1 MPDFSP
7 QSQAEQTRR
16 EGLLRDSSLRADG
29 SSLDERPLRIGLM
42 TDTYLPVCNGV
53 THMVSLLA
61 RDLANRGHEPHV
73 FTFAS
78 PVELRVA
85 PDGLLGGLR
94 VPPSV
99 LPDDG
104 VQVHRGPA
112 LPILRSGY
120 FLGVRYPLWMKALLH
135 EMDVIHV
142 HHPFI
147 SGRLARRLKTPEQPL
162 VFTNQ
167 TRYDIYGH
175 YLRRMMPFVPEESL
189 GARVTRHAAL
199 FANRCDRVIAPSA
212 GLAQVLETW
221 GVTAPIEVIP
231 NGIELKRFK
240 RPQSASARTRIR
252 KAQRARWNI
261 PTDAPLVV
269 YLGRLAP
276 EKNVAMLLEAFALVR
291 QTVSDARLLLVG
303 DGPSDGELRAYASRL
318 GLDDAAHFAGAL
330 PYDEVP
336 TVLMACDLFASCSVS
351 EVHPLTF
358 IEAMAAG
365 LPCVGT
371 LSPGVAD
378 TVVEGRNG
386 WFALSDAE
394 PFAAVL
400 TEALLDDAELARRQT
415 LALEDSC
422 AYAIETTAAHTLSVY
437 QDVLAARQNGVA

>member
-1 MPDFSP
+1 MPEFAP
-7 QSQAEQTRR
+7 QSRAGHSLC
-16 EGLLRDSSLRADG
+16 EGSRRADI
-29 SSLDERPLRIGLM
+29 SSPHHRPLRIGLM

-94 VPPSV
+94 VPPPV

-112 LPILRSGY
+112 LPLLRSGY
-120 FLGVRYPLWMKALLH
+120 FLGVRYPLWMKALLR
-135 EMDVIHV
+135 EMDIIHV

-147 SGRLARRLKTPEQPL
+147 SGRLARRLKTPQQPL

-189 GARVTRHAAL
+189 GVRVTRHAAL

-212 GLAQVLETW
+212 SLAQVLETW

-252 KAQRARWNI
+252 KARRARWNI
-261 PTDAPLVV
+261 PADAPLVV

-276 EKNVAMLLEAFALVR
+276 EKNVTTLLEAFALVR
-291 QTVSDARLLLVG
+291 QAVSDARLLLVG
-303 DGPSDGELRAYASRL
+303 DGPSEGELRAFASRL
-318 GLDDAAHFAGAL
+318 GLDDAVHFTGAL

-336 TVLMACDLFASCSVS
+336 AVLMACDLFASCSIS

-371 LSPGVAD
+371 PSPGVTD
-378 TVVEGRNG
+378 TVTEGRNG
-386 WFALSDAE
+386 WFAPPAAE
-394 PFAAVL
+394 PFSAVL
-400 TEALLDDAELARRQT
+400 VEALRDAGGRARRSA
-415 LALEDSC
+415 LALEDSR
-422 AYAIETTAAHTLSVY
+422 AYAIETTAARTLGVY
-437 QDVLAARQNGVA
+437 QSVLAARRTGAP